1 MSGEPAVRKVLD
13 RLHTW
18 LDSQLGTGV
27 TLLLDERDA
36 QHDVDVPYVTIVC
49 GGVRYSV
56 HNHGNMLHEATIK
69 FGIVTEEDGSTNV
82 NEMQAEIAAKITARL
97 FATTPTAGTLGELLQ
112 DKLPVSMGP
121 EQDEFDLADAGG
133 VFFTWSFTWL
143 TPIDDFRT
151 IIGASGLV
159 S

>member
-13 RLHTW
+13 RLKTW
-18 LDSQLGTGV
+18 LDGNLGTGV

-36 QHDVDVPYVTIVC
+36 QHAPDLPYVSIVC
-49 GGVRYSV
+49 DRTTFRVFNYGS
-56 HNHGNMLHEATIK
+56 MLHEATIK
-69 FGIVTEEDGSTNV
+69 FGIVTDEEGATNI
-82 NEMQAEIAAKITARL
+82 NEAQAEIAASIVARL
-97 FATTPTAGTLGELLQ
+97 SATTYAAGTLGELLQ
-112 DKLPVSMGP
+112 DKLPLSMGS

-133 VFFTWSFTWL
+133 IFFTWSLTWL

-151 IIGASGLV
+151 IIGAAGLV